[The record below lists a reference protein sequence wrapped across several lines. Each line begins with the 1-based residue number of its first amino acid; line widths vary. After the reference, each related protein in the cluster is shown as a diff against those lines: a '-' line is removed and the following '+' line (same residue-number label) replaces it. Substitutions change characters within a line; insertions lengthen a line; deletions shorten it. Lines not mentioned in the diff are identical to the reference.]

1 MSGQPIV
8 HVEFGARDP
17 QATGKFYAD
26 LCGWRL
32 NLAEQFDY
40 LMFEAGS
47 GPGGAFVQADEAQL
61 RPEEVRVYIG
71 TDDIE
76 GMLRRAEE
84 LGGKILMPKSEIPGT
99 GWIAMFTD
107 PDGRQV
113 GLYTDMQR

>member
-1 MSGQPIV
+1 VSGQPIV
-8 HVEFGARDP
+8 HLEFATQDP
-17 QATGKFYAD
+17 QTTGKFYVD

-47 GPGGAFVQADEAQL
+47 GPGGAFVKAGDAQM
-61 RPEEVRVYIG
+61 RPDEVRVYIG
-71 TDDIE
+71 TDDID

-99 GWIAMFTD
+99 GWFGIFSD

-113 GLYTDMQR
+113 GLYTNMEG

>member
-8 HVEFGARDP
+8 HLEFATQDP

-47 GPGGAFVQADEAQL
+47 GPGGAFVKAGEAQM
-61 RPEEVRVYIG
+61 RTEEVRVYIG
-71 TDDIE
+71 TDDID

-99 GWIAMFTD
+99 GWFGIFSD

-113 GLYTDMQR
+113 GLYTNMEG

>member
-8 HVEFGARDP
+8 HLEFGARDQ
-17 QATGKFYAD
+17 QAPGKFYAAR
-26 LCGWRL
+26 CGWRL

-47 GPGGAFVQADEAQL
+47 GPGGAFVKAGAAQM
-61 RPEEVRVYIG
+61 RPDEVRVYIG
-71 TDDIE
+71 TDDID

-84 LGGKILMPKSEIPGT
+84 LGGRILMPKSEIPGT
-99 GWIAMFTD
+99 GWMGIFTD

-113 GLYTDMQR
+113 GLYTDKQG